1 MPLSPSHGE
10 ITGRCKPFFTSR
22 NIKKTTKPPKK
33 CVAWNPR
40 KFNLQPYPQLAHN
53 TQELCVFQ
61 VVGYYPWWVE
71 VTSPRVCVRALEC
84 RGQTFGWPGHQSLV
98 KCWNDSSPEGEQTA
112 LAIALPSSSCQH
124 PADWHTHT
132 HTHTHTHSLSLSMTQ
147 RPVLPKPLTGDVK
160 VNYFKMC
167 ADKSVSTR
175 RGKNNKS
182 ASFGQPNAKNINTLL
197 HRLSGSLMQF
207 SSLPLAAGYW
217 PLNLIWIRTP
227 ISSISEHA
235 VCPTLI

>member
-1 MPLSPSHGE
+1 MCRLKSQEIQPSTISSTSTQHSGTVCVSSGWLLS
-10 ITGRCKPFFTSR
+10 
-22 NIKKTTKPPKK
+22 
-33 CVAWNPR
+33 
-40 KFNLQPYPQLAHN
+40 
-53 TQELCVFQ
+53 
-61 VVGYYPWWVE
+61 VVGGGDLS
-71 VTSPRVCVRALEC
+71 TCVCVCVCVCVCALEC

-124 PADWHTHT
+124 PADWHT